1 MSIYDELNDLQLDV
15 SKFEETPLTKLEE
28 KHWEKRVKGK
38 LPHKKHAKKWRGK
51 VTGMVVALGI
61 AGFVVQPSLADMPFI
76 GKPIEA
82 YITGNEPLNYD
93 AYKTA
98 IGETA
103 ENAYGKMTVNE
114 IMLDGDRL
122 LISSTFEPAEGVEFT
137 RENFLLPKTQING
150 EEVGV
155 TNGGQTI
162 EMSGSMF
169 VIYGRIGLENIPQG
183 ETVQLEITY
192 DTLDWETTLEQPFV
206 FDIEVS
212 QAQLVKETQIIELN
226 KSIVMDD
233 GSEMMIEKVVITPVS
248 VSIYGQSPQ
257 ATSAPQQTFK
267 IISESGE
274 WLPNE
279 KTPVSETNEEAFVIR
294 FAPLNL
300 KAESFSI
307 VPYDEIESKMI
318 GAALKVR

>member
-15 SKFEETPLTKLEE
+15 SKFEETPMTKLEE
-28 KHWEKRVKGK
+28 KQWEKRVKSK
-38 LPHKKHAKKWRGK
+38 LPHKKQSKKWRGK
-51 VTGMVVALGI
+51 VMGALVVFGI

-76 GKPIEA
+76 GKPIEE
-82 YITGNEPLNYD
+82 YITGNESLNYD
-93 AYKTA
+93 TYKTA

-114 IMLDGDRL
+114 IMVDGDRL
-122 LISSTFEPAEGVEFT
+122 LISSTFEPAEGTEFT
-137 RENFLLPKTQING
+137 SENFLLPKTKING
-150 EEVGV
+150 EEVGI

-162 EMSGSMF
+162 EMSDSMYA
-169 VIYGRIGLENIPQG
+169 IYGTIGLENIPQS
-183 ETVQLEITY
+183 ETVQLEVTY
-192 DTLDWETTLEQPFV
+192 DTLNWDTTLEQPFV

-212 QAQLVKETQIIELN
+212 QAQLMEETQIIELN

-248 VSIYGQSPQ
+248 VNVYGQSPQ

-279 KTPVSETNEEAFVIR
+279 KTPVSEKNEEEFVVR
-294 FAPLNL
+294 FMPLNL
-300 KAESFSI
+300 KADSFSI
-307 VPYDEIESKMI
+307 VPYDEIESKVI
-318 GAALKVR
+318 GTALKVQ